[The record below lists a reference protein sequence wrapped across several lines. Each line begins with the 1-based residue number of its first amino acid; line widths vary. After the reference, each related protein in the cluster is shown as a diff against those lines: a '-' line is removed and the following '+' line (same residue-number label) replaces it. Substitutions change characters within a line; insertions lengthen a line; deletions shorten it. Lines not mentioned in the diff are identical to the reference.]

1 MQAFYEDVAQLERR
15 KITCQ
20 PISSRWAAFE
30 GRDMVWQK
38 FPFAAGEAE
47 SLPREC
53 GFFCLFVG
61 PPPASLPP
69 VGYPLYFGRTEDSLR
84 RRFAELIQEQQRI
97 VSRPQERDFL
107 EVFEGELFFMCT
119 PFDGSPDEVAN
130 AARELRAALMPA
142 FGGSEYEAS
151 LEPPKGAWV

>member
-20 PISSRWAAFE
+20 PIAARWAAFE
-30 GRDMVWQK
+30 GRAMQWQK
-38 FPFAAGEAE
+38 FAFLQSEAGR
-47 SLPREC
+47 LPREP
-53 GFFCLFVG
+53 GFFCFFVG

-69 VGYPLYFGRTEDSLR
+69 VGYPLYFGRTEDTLR
-84 RRFAELIQEQQRI
+84 RRFAEYIQEQQRT

-119 PFDGSPDEVAN
+119 TFDGSPQEAAT
-130 AARELRAALMPA
+130 AAREIRAALQPA
-142 FGGSEYEAS
+142 FGDSGYEAS
-151 LEPPKGAWV
+151 LKPPQGAWG